1 MQGLGDIMRQAQQMQ
16 AKMAKIQE
24 ELALKLVEG
33 SSGGGMVKVV
43 CTGKQEIR
51 AITIDKTVV
60 SPEDVDMLQDLVM
73 AAVNDALRL
82 SREMLE
88 QEMKA
93 LTGGISIPG
102 MF

>member
-16 AKMAKIQE
+16 AKMAQIQE

-51 AITIDKTVV
+51 SITIDKAVV
-60 SPEDVDMLQDLVM
+60 SPDDVDMLQDLVM